1 MNEQGCG
8 ARQAHLVSLQQGKIR
23 GKAQE
28 AGVPDY
34 PMERGAAI
42 RRART
47 SRGSAMEWTEAILR
61 CVVMIG
67 NDRRP
72 FKISPGY
79 LARAYAGPPCTPNY
93 TTGEE
98 RPDAAEH

>member
-1 MNEQGCG
+1 
-8 ARQAHLVSLQQGKIR
+8 
-23 GKAQE
+23 
-28 AGVPDY
+28 
-34 PMERGAAI
+34 
-42 RRART
+42 
-47 SRGSAMEWTEAILR
+47 MEWTEAILR